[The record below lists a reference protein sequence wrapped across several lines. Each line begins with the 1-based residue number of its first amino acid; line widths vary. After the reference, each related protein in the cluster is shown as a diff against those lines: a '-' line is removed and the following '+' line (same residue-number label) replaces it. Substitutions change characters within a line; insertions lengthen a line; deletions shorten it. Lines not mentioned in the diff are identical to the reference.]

1 MSERIGL
8 KSKLLRAGDPWRV
21 DISEFKIPLTVD
33 QRLYERDL
41 LNFRRKYST
50 MEDAPEIAAQDMA
63 TLTCTAETPRFCK
76 EHLTV
81 RVGLGLFSKELENQ
95 IIGWKPGQ
103 SGTVSAK
110 GQPVSVTV
118 EAVRRERLPEVDD
131 ALAARCDDPYIRTAK
146 DIYTYCRGK
155 QFDDI
160 LEEPLD
166 EACPELSR
174 QTIAASEF
182 QLDPEELA
190 FSGDMLVRQFLKGAM
205 EGREL
210 DSVSDEDFRERFLQ
224 SKEEL
229 LAGLRSSAD
238 YMLQAALLG
247 MARRE
252 ERGRPVTQDDYTAW
266 LRRYTDGMEISEQ
279 EAERE
284 HPALEYLLEQV
295 GSDYIDELEAITLFR
310 LKEDA
315 V

>member
-1 MSERIGL
+1 MSERICL
-8 KSKLLRAGDPWRV
+8 KSRLLRAGDPWQV
-21 DISEFKIPLTVD
+21 DISAFKIPLTVD

-63 TLTCTAETPRFCK
+63 TLTCTSENPRFCK

-81 RVGLGLFSKELENQ
+81 RVGLGLFSKELEGQ
-95 IIGWKPGQ
+95 LIGWKSGQ
-103 SGTVSAK
+103 SGTVSVK
-110 GQPVSVTV
+110 GQPVAVTV
-118 EAVRRERLPEVDD
+118 EAVRRECLPEVDD

-160 LEEPLD
+160 LEEPMD

-182 QLDPEELA
+182 QLDTGELEY
-190 FSGDMLVRQFLKGAM
+190 SG
-205 EGREL
+205 EL
-210 DSVSDEDFRERFLQ
+210 MVSNFQSGVGQDINSISEEDFRERFFQ
-224 SKEEL
+224 SREEL
-229 LAGLRSSAD
+229 LASMRASGRYL
-238 YMLQAALLG
+238 LQATLLG
-247 MARRE
+247 MASRE
-252 ERGRPVTQDDYTAW
+252 AQGRPVTQDDYAAW
-266 LRRYTDGMEISEQ
+266 LRRYTDGTGKSEE
-279 EAERE
+279 EARRE
-284 HPALEYLLEQV
+284 HPILQYLLDLV
-295 GSDYIDELEAITLFR
+295 GGDYMDELEAITLFR